1 MDNLNTPTRVLDEN
15 CSQFVEEHMMQKETI
30 SASLTAL
37 VRDQNDE
44 DVEGIFRIGDLARE
58 FNVTLRTLRFY
69 EDRKLLVPARSGSTR
84 LYSAAD
90 RQRLKLILLAKRVGF
105 SLAEIE
111 EILKV
116 EDKGLMSDE
125 CIEKLIAKFRGQIPV
140 LVAQKEEVDQA
151 LREVD
156 ETIAFLETQRQE

>member
-1 MDNLNTPTRVLDEN
+1 MQHEPTSVG
-15 CSQFVEEHMMQKETI
+15 
-30 SASLTAL
+30 LTAL
-37 VRDQNDE
+37 VRDKNDD
-44 DVEGIFRIGDLARE
+44 DVEGVLRIGDLARE

-84 LYSAAD
+84 LYSSAD

-111 EILKV
+111 QILEV
-116 EDKGLMSDE
+116 EDQGGMSRE
-125 CIEKLIAKFRGQIPV
+125 NVAKLIDKFEGQIPM
-140 LVAQKEEVDQA
+140 LAAQKDEVEQA

-156 ETIAFLETQRQE
+156 ETIAFLKTQL